1 MAAKGDGKIRIL
13 YFGQAAQIIRSL
25 DLIRVSKYVLNA
37 YYTLTDVLGTGNIA
51 KDDWKPQIYGSP
63 VRGIR

>member
-51 KDDWKPQIYGSP
+51 KDD
-63 VRGIR
+63 